1 MLPRTKKVAN
11 CDTRKLYDVAKSQE
25 QSATHG
31 APLVPTLLSPLNGG
45 TMEAFLSFSAV
56 GAVTITFGWLM
67 YNGPIQDSD
76 HTTLYRYKVRFVA
89 LTLIVV
95 FGVAIVATC
104 YKLALVRQAHGGSG
118 VFSAWWAGAEKGKL
132 SREKDSVRVEL
143 VEFGDGKATLIG
155 NNCEENGKCAI
166 GSQSSQNEGTEIQMI
181 SGRPPFQ
188 DHFSQHADGTLAVF
202 LCGPAMMC
210 SAAQKAA
217 IQERPTCDIH
227 QEIFDW

>member
-1 MLPRTKKVAN
+1 M
-11 CDTRKLYDVAKSQE
+11 
-25 QSATHG
+25 G
-31 APLVPTLLSPLNGG
+31 
-45 TMEAFLSFSAV
+45 
-56 GAVTITFGWLM
+56 
-67 YNGPIQDSD
+67 
-76 HTTLYRYKVRFVA
+76 

-95 FGVAIVATC
+95 FGVAFVAGC
-104 YKLALVRQAHGGSG
+104 YKLALVRKDRGGSRM
-118 VFSAWWAGAEKGKL
+118 FSALWADAWKGKL

-143 VEFGDGKATLIG
+143 VELGDGKATLIG
-155 NNCEENGKCAI
+155 NNSEDKVKCVV
-166 GSQSSQNEGTEIQMI
+166 QNSQNEGTEIQTI
-181 SGRPPFQ
+181 SGRPPFK